1 MSFASWSRNDKHCR
15 RKKSWSLL
23 AKSRCIRVH
32 NVRNLVYM
40 IIALF
45 CHAGISTS
53 CRRPDIVVLHLSCWN
68 FYLIAYSCDNSGR
81 SWRKNGPRYP
91 RRLDNFVDLVVC
103 FYMFCTCIDL
113 PFLACVS
120 VTATAEGVYASRMAP
135 GKEYHAF
142 TCHVMATVLLPLLPC
157 RGPCV
162 AAIDA
167 FACLC
172 VFMLLLP
179 CRGRCV
185 AAIDAM
191 SWSLCLCYCCHV
203 VAVMLPAIV
212 AMSWPLCCCHCC
224 HVVATVL
231 LPLMPCHGHCVYA
244 VVAMS

>member
-1 MSFASWSRNDKHCR
+1 
-15 RKKSWSLL
+15 
-23 AKSRCIRVH
+23 
-32 NVRNLVYM
+32 
-40 IIALF
+40 
-45 CHAGISTS
+45 
-53 CRRPDIVVLHLSCWN
+53 
-68 FYLIAYSCDNSGR
+68 
-81 SWRKNGPRYP
+81 
-91 RRLDNFVDLVVC
+91 
-103 FYMFCTCIDL
+103 MFCTCIDL

-191 SWSLCLCYCCHV
+191 LWSLCLCYCCHV
-203 VAVMLPAIV
+203 VAVMLLPLLPCRGHCVAAID
-212 AMSWPLCCCHCC
+212 AMSWSLCLCCCC
-224 HVVATVL
+224 HVVAVMW
-231 LPLMPCHGHCVYA
+231 LPCRGRCVAAVDAMSWSLCLCYYCHVVSVVLMPCHGHCVYA
-244 VVAMS
+244 IIAMSLVYSKLMQLNKLHMSKHRQ

>member
-120 VTATAEGVYASRMAP
+120 VTATAEGVYASRMARVRNIMP
-135 GKEYHAF
+135 SH
-142 TCHVMATVLLPLLPC
+142 
-157 RGPCV
+157 
-162 AAIDA
+162 
-167 FACLC
+167 
-172 VFMLLLP
+172 
-179 CRGRCV
+179 
-185 AAIDAM
+185 
-191 SWSLCLCYCCHV
+191 
-203 VAVMLPAIV
+203 

-224 HVVATVL
+224 HVVDPVLLPLMPLHVSVCLCYCCHVVAAVL

-244 VVAMS
+244 IVAMS